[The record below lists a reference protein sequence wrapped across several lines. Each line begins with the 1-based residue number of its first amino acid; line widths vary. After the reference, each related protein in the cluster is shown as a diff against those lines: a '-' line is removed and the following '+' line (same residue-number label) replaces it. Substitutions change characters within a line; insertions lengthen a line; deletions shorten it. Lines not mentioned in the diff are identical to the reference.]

1 MILIFYCSQYLAT
14 STCVWFML
22 KYTVY
27 VKDLCGNF
35 QKFYDVDTLHPFNL
49 MPTIFLSLILIIK
62 QMKGKYKN
70 NNFFYRSLRC
80 NSEWFSKFFFFFEKK
95 IIKIIEA
102 QPKVFFFFFFAKFGK
117 CQAYLNIQQSS
128 PTWKVTNA

>member
-1 MILIFYCSQYLAT
+1 MVPRHGVTMIKETFNLRKKEKKKKVMILIFYCSQYLAT

-62 QMKGKYKN
+62 
-70 NNFFYRSLRC
+70 
-80 NSEWFSKFFFFFEKK
+80 
-95 IIKIIEA
+95 
-102 QPKVFFFFFFAKFGK
+102 
-117 CQAYLNIQQSS
+117 
-128 PTWKVTNA
+128 